1 MALVAVAPKFLESI
15 GHFAPLVGGVTLMAS
30 GTATVDLSAKFH
42 VLQGAVGNI
51 ANASTGVGETVT
63 FSASGNSLVIE
74 TIAEGGTTT
83 GTSLVSWIAWG
94 IPKA

>member
-1 MALVAVAPKFLESI
+1 MALVAVSPKFLEPV
-15 GHFAPLVGGVTLMAS
+15 GHYAPLVAGVTAMSS
-30 GTATVDLSAKFH
+30 GTATVDLSSKFH

-51 ANASTGVGETVT
+51 ADASTGVGQYVT

-74 TIAEGGTTT
+74 TVSEAGSTT
-83 GTSLVSWIAWG
+83 GSSLVSWIAFG